1 MGKHLLALND
11 VNELLHCFHKTIC
24 IWEDNDNFSPLIS
37 FSLFIMIVWTHK
49 PLWVDKRK
57 NLCLSCTI
65 SLPRPRGGCPGRWWW
80 WWWWC
85 GRAKHCHHRH
95 QKNSA
100 NLENQFP
107 CLSIDNNLNSAVLQ
121 VDLLTISGDHNDKFL
136 SASIRKLFKI
146 KSFHMKVDTCTTRHL
161 HRPPPHQSQTRTSSG
176 RHFTKSKFKFKLK

>member
-24 IWEDNDNFSPLIS
+24 IWEDKGHFFSPLIS
-37 FSLFIMIVWTHK
+37 SSLFIMIVSLIWTHK

-57 NLCLSCTI
+57 NLCLSCTR

-80 WWWWC
+80 WWWWWRWWWWWWWWWC
-85 GRAKHCHHRH
+85 GRESHCHHCH

-107 CLSIDNNLNSAVLQ
+107 CLSIDNNLNSPVLHI
-121 VDLLTISGDHNDKFL
+121 DLLAISEDHNKR
-136 SASIRKLFKI
+136 S
-146 KSFHMKVDTCTTRHL
+146 
-161 HRPPPHQSQTRTSSG
+161 TSVNLG
-176 RHFTKSKFKFKLK
+176 PLIQCDQR